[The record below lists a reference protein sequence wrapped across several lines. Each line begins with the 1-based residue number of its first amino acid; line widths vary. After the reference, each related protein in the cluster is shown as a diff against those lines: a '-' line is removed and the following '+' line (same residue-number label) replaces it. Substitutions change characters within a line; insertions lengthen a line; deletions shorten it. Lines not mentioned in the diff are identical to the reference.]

1 MFVWA
6 RRRRTL
12 SGEAQP
18 LLSDEPQEPH
28 SSASKKVTPTAALDL
43 WLARVAVLLDMFF
56 YAMAF
61 KTNSGAL
68 FALYTSCIAFGTH
81 FGPTVQSLALDLYTR
96 SGETD
101 TGRLLGALTVISAMR
116 YVFAAPW
123 SLRFLS

>member
-12 SGEAQP
+12 SGESQP

-28 SSASKKVTPTAALDL
+28 SDASKKVTPTAALDL